1 LDLWLDCGSLPTR
14 DDAFNDKP
22 TDAPPTG
29 ARAMTVAQPPR
40 TIVLVGLMGAGKTNI
55 GRRLAARLHL
65 DFVDADAEI
74 EAAAGES
81 IEEIFR
87 RHGEATF
94 RDGERRVIARL
105 LDGPVHV
112 LATGGGAF
120 MDPRTRARI
129 RERGISIWLRAELE
143 LLLARVARRDNRPLL
158 KAGDPR
164 AVLTNL
170 MEQRHPIYAE
180 ADVVV
185 DSIDGPPE
193 LTLGRVMSALKDYLE
208 ANPQLREA
216 APDAPA
222 SGAPP
227 REASP

>member
-1 LDLWLDCGSLPTR
+1 LGLWPVCGNLPAR
-14 DDAFNDKP
+14 HDGFNDLP
-22 TDAPPTG
+22 MPPEPAAMSAGAAP
-29 ARAMTVAQPPR
+29 APPR
-40 TIVLVGLMGAGKTNI
+40 TLVLVGLMGAGKTNI
-55 GRRLAARLHL
+55 GRRLATRLQL

-87 RHGEATF
+87 RHGEAFF
-94 RDGERRVIARL
+94 REGERRVIARL

-120 MDPRTRARI
+120 MDPQTRAII
-129 RERGISIWLRAELE
+129 RQRGISIWLRAELE

-164 AVLTNL
+164 EVMARL
-170 MEQRHPIYAE
+170 MAERHPVYAE
-180 ADVVV
+180 ADIIV

-193 LTLGRVMSALKDYLE
+193 LTLGRVIAELKRYVAE
-208 ANPQLREA
+208 
-216 APDAPA
+216 PA
-222 SGAPP
+222 
-227 REASP
+227 EASLAGKSAT